1 MVAYL
6 EQEMNSVERLDELI
20 KTESEKPAHI
30 EGKEVP
36 AFWPSDGAI
45 EVKNLTLRYAP
56 DLPVVLNAS
65 FDVKPRETIGIVGR
79 TGSGKRVIAF
89 EDNVHEADCFTIGQL
104 LPWVCFV
111 SSKQMLD
118 Q

>member
-36 AFWPSDGAI
+36 AFWPSDGPI

-79 TGSGKRVIAF
+79 TGSGKRVFAVA
-89 EDNVHEADCFTIGQL
+89 DDVRAADCFTTGQH
-104 LPWVCFV
+104 LPWVCFD

-118 Q
+118 R